1 MILVGGEALMDRI
14 VHPDGRVDE
23 VPGGGPFNTA
33 RTLARLGVRVAFVG
47 GLSDDPAGRRLRTA
61 LAADGVDLSLVQTTD
76 RPTAWAVAEL
86 DSLGVASYS
95 FSLDETAATVVSPAD
110 VAVIPMTGV
119 GAVHVGTLG
128 LVVEPLAS
136 AMEALVDAAPD
147 DAVVML
153 DPNCRGAAIRDRAT
167 YLARIRRLLGRT
179 DVVKVSSDD
188 LAYLYEGIEPADAVG
203 ALLAGGPSV
212 VLWTDGAGPVRV
224 VTPRGIA
231 ALDVPHI
238 AVVDTVGAGDAF
250 SAGFLA
256 AWIGTGRSRRDL
268 GSDDHLVVSVRR
280 AIRVASLTCTR
291 PGADPPTAD
300 ELAAWVPAG

>member
-1 MILVGGEALMDRI
+1 MDRI

-47 GLSDDPAGRRLRTA
+47 GLSDDPAGRILRTA
-61 LAADGVDLSLVQTTD
+61 LAAAGVDLSFARTTD
-76 RPTAWAVAEL
+76 RPTTWAVAEL
-86 DSLGVASYS
+86 DSLGAASYR
-95 FSLDETAATVVSPAD
+95 FTLDGTAATVVAPAD
-110 VAVIPMTGV
+110 VAVVPMTGV

-128 LVVEPLAS
+128 LVVEPLAA

-147 DAVVML
+147 DVVVML
-153 DPNCRGAAIRDRAT
+153 DPNCRGAAIRDRAA
-167 YLARIRRLLGRT
+167 YLARVRRLLGRT

-188 LAYLYEGIEPADAVG
+188 LGYLYEGIEPADAVG

-224 VTPRGIA
+224 VTSRGIT
-231 ALDVPHI
+231 ALDVPRV

-256 AWIGTGRSRRDL
+256 TWIGKGRDRRDL
-268 GSDDHLVVSVRR
+268 GSDDHLVATVRR
-280 AIRVASLTCTR
+280 AIRVASLTCAR